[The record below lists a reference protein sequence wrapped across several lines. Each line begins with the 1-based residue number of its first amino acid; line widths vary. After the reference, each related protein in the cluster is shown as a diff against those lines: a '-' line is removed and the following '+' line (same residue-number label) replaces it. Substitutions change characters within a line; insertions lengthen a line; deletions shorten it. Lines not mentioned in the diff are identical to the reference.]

1 MISLNNMLQ
10 DLFDFAINLEPYEIT
25 DYFDKSKKYSVLFR
39 LNSLRNSSALKNSPE
54 EFVSIYY
61 KSDTAIRQGQLL
73 NLFDNGDTYLVLNTA
88 TTENNVYLKSDLAKC
103 TTKIIIPAIE
113 QNGIS
118 EKYIV
123 PAYVENRLTQ
133 DKTKWIMTEL
143 SGVYQVF
150 TTINEDT
157 ENKLKLGTYVHVMGM
172 SCKVL
177 EKYTI
182 YDMFCLVLTR
192 TATLQGIDVTDTIN
206 EPSENPSEP
215 STPTSNIFG
224 KITYTKE
231 PKIKAGYSKKF
242 TAVFQN
248 QDETVLDNVLA
259 IWKHEIPVEIGNQN
273 IQFEA
278 NGNEIII
285 KTNRE
290 IPLSSLPFMV
300 KLELYCEENGIEIK
314 KDELMVQITS
324 LFG

>member
-1 MISLNNMLQ
+1 MLQ
-10 DLFDFAINLEPYEIT
+10 DVFDFAMDIEQREIK
-25 DYFDKSKKYSVLFR
+25 DYFDRSKKYSVLFR
-39 LNSLRNSSALKNSPE
+39 LNSLRNSSSLKNSPE

-61 KSDTAIRQGQLL
+61 KFGIGIRQGQLL
-73 NLFDNGDTYLVLNTA
+73 NLFDNGDVYLVLNVATA
-88 TTENNVYLKSDLAKC
+88 ENSVYLKSDLAKC
-103 TTKIIIPAIE
+103 TTKVIVPVTE

-133 DKTKWIMTEL
+133 DKAKWIMTEL

-157 ENKLKLGTYVHVMGM
+157 RNKIKLGTYVHVMDM

-192 TATLQGIDVTDTIN
+192 TATLQGIDVTDTMN

-242 TAVFQN
+242 TAVFQDQN
-248 QDETVLDNVLA
+248 DSVLQGVSA
-259 IWKHEIPVEIGNQN
+259 IWKHTMVEEVGGKYVE
-273 IQFEA
+273 FEP
-278 NGNEIII
+278 NGNEIMI
-285 KTNRE
+285 KTKKE
-290 IPLSSLPFMV
+290 FPISSLPFIV
-300 KLELYCEENGIEIK
+300 KLELYCEENGMEVK
-314 KDELMVQITS
+314 KTELIVTITT
-324 LFG
+324 LIG